1 MIQKQLAALFTF
13 NLALSS
19 MAAVVGAL
27 LPIVAGRLGADSAL
41 TGFFLSSTAASIAV
55 GNLAAGWLS
64 NKLQRR
70 KTVLIATG
78 LVEIMCLWL
87 IGQAVNMPQLFL
99 FTLATGL
106 LFGIQVTTVGILT
119 GLFAQ
124 PSERG
129 RVFGLIA
136 SAAALGALIGG
147 LGGGPIVDCWGFPG
161 LFTAAALITIV
172 QPLAALLLEDKA
184 VQRRQPSAAT
194 NAGVAVSGLIS
205 LPFPYLLGWLSD
217 RIGRKPLLICCYFA
231 STVSLIILA
240 ASLVLWHFWLSTALQ
255 TLVGASLAVGSALV
269 TDLVPEEALG
279 SALAVFGATS
289 AIGLVIGNA
298 AMGIAL
304 QSLGMLPTLI
314 FGAFLALFGI
324 ALLIPIRKSKS
335 RYAVAPA

>member
-78 LVEIMCLWL
+78 LVEIMCLLL

-172 QPLAALLLEDKA
+172 QPLAALLLADKA

-194 NAGVAVSGLIS
+194 NAGRST
-205 LPFPYLLGWLSD
+205 LLNATF
-217 RIGRKPLLICCYFA
+217 LLLLFA
-231 STVSLIILA
+231 SVVVFVTNAILGMGR
-240 ASLVLWHFWLSTALQ
+240 SLVMDKLGFDATAI
-255 TLVGASLAVGSALV
+255 T
-269 TDLVPEEALG
+269 
-279 SALAVFGATS
+279 
-289 AIGLVIGNA
+289 
-298 AMGIAL
+298 
-304 QSLGMLPTLI
+304 
-314 FGAFLALFGI
+314 
-324 ALLIPIRKSKS
+324 
-335 RYAVAPA
+335 